1 MNNEKKTRGKLRAYF
16 ITGICLMLFQ
26 AAISQEQKDIIGL
39 LIEAYEF
46 LYAPET
52 IVFEETELVKAFAC
66 IERPR
71 NFYDDFSDA
80 RIGFDLLTQIRE
92 VTTFSFMPG
101 IDSVSA
107 PLKIPLRITSLY
119 GEIRS
124 RSIHQGIDFGLSIGD
139 TVYSSFCGEVR
150 IVSYQPDGYGNVVV
164 VRNYNM
170 SETLYGHL
178 DKSLVR
184 NGQKVITGE
193 PIGIGGNTGT
203 STGPHLHFEIRSSG
217 YSFNPIVEDKFFK
230 KYVVTY

>member
-1 MNNEKKTRGKLRAYF
+1 MNNKVLYIVLWCF
-16 ITGICLMLFQ
+16 LVFQ
-26 AAISQEQKDIIGL
+26 PAASQEKQDVIGL
-39 LIEAYEF
+39 LIECYQF

-52 IVFEETELVKAFAC
+52 VVFEDTEVAVAYVC
-66 IERPR
+66 IERPGD
-71 NFYDDFSDA
+71 FYDDFSDA
-80 RIGFDLLTQIRE
+80 RIGFDLLTQIRD
-92 VTTFSFMPG
+92 VNSFSFQPA

-107 PLKIPLRITSLY
+107 PLKIPLRITSRY

-150 IVSYQPDGYGNVVV
+150 IVAYQPDGYGNVVV

-184 NGQKVITGE
+184 NGQKVVTGE

-217 YSFNPIVEDKFFK
+217 YSFNPMIDEKFFK
-230 KYVVTY
+230 KYIVTY

>member
-1 MNNEKKTRGKLRAYF
+1 MKLRAYY
-16 ITGICLMLFQ
+16 ILGLCIALFQ
-26 AAISQEQKDIIGL
+26 PATSQEKQDVIGL
-39 LIEAYEF
+39 LIECYQF

-52 IVFEETELVKAFAC
+52 VIFEDTEAAVAYVC
-66 IERPR
+66 IERPG
-71 NFYDDFSDA
+71 NFYDDFSDT
-80 RIGFDLLTQIRE
+80 RIGFDLLTQIRD
-92 VTTFSFMPG
+92 VNTFSFS
-101 IDSVSA
+101 DSVSA
-107 PLKIPLRITSLY
+107 PLKIPLRITSRY

-150 IVSYQPDGYGNVVV
+150 IVAYQPDGYGNVVV

-184 NGQKVITGE
+184 NGQKVVTGE

-217 YSFNPIVEDKFFK
+217 YSFNPMIDEKFFK
-230 KYVVTY
+230 KYIVTY